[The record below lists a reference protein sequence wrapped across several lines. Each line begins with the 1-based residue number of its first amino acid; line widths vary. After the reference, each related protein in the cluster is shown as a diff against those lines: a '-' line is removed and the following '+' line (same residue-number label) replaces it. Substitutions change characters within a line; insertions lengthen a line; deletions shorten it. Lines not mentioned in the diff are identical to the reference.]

1 MFTKICVIFRTLN
14 SDARTFSTK
23 PDFSD
28 ICDDLIFYYNNDGRG
43 AGLDANNVAVAAY
56 WYDSN
61 TWANTHVHMQFMN
74 VYFVQMPNLN
84 WDWYC
89 AKNL

>member
-56 WYDSN
+56 
-61 TWANTHVHMQFMN
+61 
-74 VYFVQMPNLN
+74 
-84 WDWYC
+84 
-89 AKNL
+89 